1 MGAEDWGLQAAL
13 ELCGA
18 VAPPTYD
25 NVPTEAALQAFDV
38 SNHGTALLWGDA
50 GRVFLLPLFQHG
62 SDKKQQHK
70 AALTHVTLDPPL
82 QPQEIQ
88 QVERIEV
95 NASGSHV
102 LLRARNWLKVLKL
115 PTASTSSRVEAFP
128 LHSDSQVAKQSQR
141 FCVRFQD
148 GRVEDL
154 AVNVAGEKAAV
165 GPTHEGDLEL
175 VKKHLGS
182 RSNRVIVS
190 VSRELGAA
198 SVREI
203 GYFNS
208 VRQAAWHPL
217 SDTHVAVL
225 SDAEELLLFNVLQD
239 VSKPEQRHALDFHA
253 TKPRSAPGAGP
264 AATTSSFCFGVDAA
278 SMATPATAA
287 NMLWDVFTCYLL
299 RSDGAVFTLCPLV
312 PYDCRVSGAVLANL
326 KSEVDAQIA
335 ICKRRLEESEAAT
348 LALAESASSSS
359 TLVETKQN
367 AFAKGDK
374 WIQRNRSS
382 IQGSA
387 SSLSK
392 AGVVLSNSHSSE
404 LHRSVQGRLAE
415 LKSHKYWLE
424 QAWATPT
431 TSRQTQRRGADER
444 STSSDS
450 FRFVRPHVSGISPE
464 SWPLALQGPIEVT
477 PKSVVEGNNHLA
489 GGASA
494 TSILVIPSEA
504 GRKSSALVATPFLLR
519 SFTSGH
525 VELVLLDAPIRPQW
539 KSGQWQVAS
548 VASRKLP
555 ALLLE
560 CLHLGIDDSAGKAVL
575 ERDPADPR
583 LVYCVHSTG
592 VHMLN
597 VSWVFALAAGKQF
610 TSLPQS
616 SVRHVFSI
624 SPSAAASNGSAVPNV
639 VGARVVKNVH
649 FGHLLL
655 LRLASG
661 NFEVVNVSAASSE
674 LLKGVQAEGAFPGLS
689 IVAPKNQLPDTLAS
703 MASSKSRIAAS
714 SSTTSSNSEA
724 AMKAFSDIV
733 VEKLEALATRGTRV
747 SGKTSLSQVDE
758 ASLAFVIDRVKILYE
773 DIAYID
779 DMDQLLKDR
788 VKLHAELL
796 KNQLTRAQ
804 SVQTQMD
811 EAQRSLLELQTKM
824 DRALA
829 VQQNLRKRA
838 AAVLQA
844 VKENQ
849 PQLSRAEREFK
860 SDLDRLAI
868 EMRRLKPRVTQLTVP
883 AQQLA
888 RHLNDAA
895 LSSSARLSGSLS
907 DAKKKMVY
915 DVLRAETQLI
925 DDTKAMLEGM
935 QTELQHH
942 GKA

>member
-1 MGAEDWGLQAAL
+1 MGAEDWGLKAAL

-18 VAPPTYD
+18 VAPPTYA

-38 SNHGTALLWGDA
+38 SNHGTALLWGDT
-50 GRVFLLPLFQHG
+50 GRVFLLPLFQ
-62 SDKKQQHK
+62 SDKKQQHR

-82 QPQEIQ
+82 QPQETQ
-88 QVERIEV
+88 QVECIEV
-95 NASGSHV
+95 NGSGSHV
-102 LLRARNWLKVLKL
+102 LLRARNWLKVFKL
-115 PTASTSSRVEAFP
+115 PNASSSSRSSIGTFA
-128 LHSDSQVAKQSQR
+128 LQSDSPNKQTQR

-154 AVNVAGEKAAV
+154 SVNVASEKTATS
-165 GPTHEGDLEL
+165 PTHESDLEL
-175 VKKHLGS
+175 VKKHLS
-182 RSNRVIVS
+182 RSSRVVVS
-190 VSRELGAA
+190 VSRELGEA
-198 SVREI
+198 SVREV

-208 VRQAAWHPL
+208 VRHAAWHPL
-217 SDTHVAVL
+217 SDTHVTVL

-264 AATTSSFCFGVDAA
+264 AATTSSFCFGVDSA
-278 SMATPATAA
+278 SMASPANASSG
-287 NMLWDVFTCYLL
+287 LWDVFTCYLL
-299 RSDGAVFTLCPLV
+299 RSDGAVFALCPLV
-312 PYDCRVSGAVLANL
+312 PYDCRVNGAVLASL
-326 KSEVDAQIA
+326 KSEVDAQITL
-335 ICKRRLEESEAAT
+335 CKRRLEESEAAA
-348 LALAESASSSS
+348 LALTESASSA
-359 TLVETKQN
+359 LVETPATTRN
-367 AFAKGDK
+367 TFAKGDR
-374 WIQRNRSS
+374 WIQRNHRSS
-382 IQGSA
+382 AQPST
-387 SSLSK
+387 SK
-392 AGVVLSNSHSSE
+392 TSTTTISHSSE
-404 LHRSVQGRLAE
+404 LHRSVQGRIAE

-424 QAWATPT
+424 QAWAAQ
-431 TSRQTQRRGADER
+431 TSQQTHCRAADAEER
-444 STSSDS
+444 SDG

-464 SWPLALQGPIEVT
+464 SWPLALQGPIDVT
-477 PKSVVEGNNHLA
+477 PKSVVEGNYHMD

-504 GRKSSALVATPFLLR
+504 GRKSSSLAATPFLLR

-525 VELVLLDAPIRPQW
+525 VELVLLDTAIRPQW

-548 VASRKLP
+548 LASRKLP

-560 CLHLGIDDSAGKAVL
+560 CLHLGINDSAGKAVL

-597 VSWVFALAAGKQF
+597 VSWVLALAAGKQF

-616 SVRHVFSI
+616 SVRHVFSV
-624 SPSAAASNGSAVPNV
+624 SPSASSDGNSNSVPNV

-674 LLKGVQAEGAFPGLS
+674 LLKGVQGGRADGAFPGLS

-714 SSTTSSNSEA
+714 SSSSSSE

-733 VEKLEALATRGTRV
+733 IEKLEALATRGTRV
-747 SGKTSLSQVDE
+747 SGQTKLEQVDE

-788 VKLHAELL
+788 AKLHADMLTS
-796 KNQLTRAQ
+796 QATRAQ

-811 EAQRSLLELQTKM
+811 EAQCSLAALQTKM

-868 EMRRLKPRVTQLTVP
+868 EVRRLKPRVTQLTVP

-895 LSSSARLSGSLS
+895 LSSSVRSAGSLS

-925 DDTKAMLEGM
+925 DDTKAMIEGM
-935 QTELQHH
+935 QIELLLH